1 MANVNTF
8 TFDQVSTILASLQAQ
23 VQGVSTLA
31 NTSAEWVS
39 VAQATLRTGYDP
51 VMNAI
56 SKILD
61 RTIFSI
67 RPYEEKFRGLEAD
80 SIRWGNHTRKL
91 NVIDLDL
98 EDDERFN
105 LVDGSSIDQYE
116 IKKPSILQ
124 TNLYGSAGF
133 GQHITLFRDQ
143 LDTAFEGPE
152 QFGQFLSMVTQNIT
166 DQLTQAR
173 ETLARNT
180 LNNLIQGS
188 DAAGGTFVGL
198 VTAFNTYTG
207 ASPALTYTDI
217 CADPAL
223 TEQFWSYACNLIMD
237 YSRQLTERTTLHHV
251 NPTVG
256 GVQKLIRRHT
266 PISDQNFFMLS
277 GYKYLIDT
285 MVKSRLFN
293 DEYLAKTNSA
303 ELLNFW
309 QSIDTP
315 DTIDLLANYMDPSTG
330 DYAVM
335 GAASPIAGVVAVI
348 ADKEACGYTIRRS
361 YSQPTPLN
369 ASGNYV
375 NLWYKQEA
383 TWWND
388 NTENCVV
395 FTLD

>member
-23 VQGVSTLA
+23 VQGVSSLA

-51 VMNAI
+51 VMGAI

-67 RPYEEKFRGLEAD
+67 RPYSEKFRGLEAD

-105 LVDGSSIDQYE
+105 LVDGQSIDQYE
-116 IKKPSILQ
+116 VKKPDILQ
-124 TNLYGSAGF
+124 TNFYGSAGF

-166 DQLTQAR
+166 DQLSQAR

-180 LNNLIQGS
+180 LNNLIQGTV
-188 DAAGGTFVGL
+188 DAGGTVVDL
-198 VTAFNTYTG
+198 LSAFNAYTS
-207 ASPALTYTDI
+207 ASPAYTYADI
-217 CADPAL
+217 CASPAL
-223 TEQFWSYACNLIMD
+223 TEQFWSYACNVIMD
-237 YSRQLTERTTLHHV
+237 YSRQLTERTTLHHI

-256 GVQKLIRRHT
+256 GVQRLIRRHT
-266 PISDQNFFMLS
+266 PVSDQNFFMLS

-285 MVKSRLFN
+285 MVKSRIFN

-303 ELLNFW
+303 ELLNYW

-315 DTIDLLANYMDPSTG
+315 DTIDLLATHMDGATG
-330 DYAVM
+330 DYYTM
-335 GAASPIAGVVAVI
+335 TAADPVSSVVAVI
-348 ADKEACGYTIRRS
+348 ADREACGYTIRRS

-375 NLWYKQEA
+375 NVWYKQEA
-383 TWWND
+383 TWWVD

-395 FTLD
+395 FTIG

>member
-39 VAQATLRTGYDP
+39 VAQATLRTGFDP
-51 VMNAI
+51 VLGAL

-67 RPYEEKFRGLEAD
+67 RPYSEKFRGLEAD

-105 LVDGSSIDQYE
+105 LVDGQSIDQYE
-116 IKKPSILQ
+116 VKKPDILQ
-124 TNLYGSAGF
+124 TNFYGSATF
-133 GQHITLFRDQ
+133 GQHVTLFRDQ

-152 QFGQFLSMVTQNIT
+152 QFGQFLSMVTGNIT

-180 LNNLIQGS
+180 LNNLIQGTV
-188 DAAGGTFVGL
+188 DAGGTVVGL
-198 VTAFNTYTG
+198 LTAFNSYTG
-207 ASPALTYTDI
+207 ATPAYTYADI
-217 CADPAL
+217 CASPSL
-223 TEQFWSYACNLIMD
+223 TEQFWSYVCNVIMD
-237 YSRQLTERTTLHHV
+237 YSRQLTERTTLHHI

-266 PISDQNFFMLS
+266 PLGDQNFFMLS

-309 QSIDTP
+309 QSIDKP
-315 DTIDLLANYMDPSTG
+315 DEIDLLATRMNSLTG
-330 DYAVM
+330 DYYTM
-335 GAASPIAGVVAVI
+335 SAADPISGVVAVI
-348 ADKEACGYTIRRS
+348 ADREACGYTIRRS

-388 NTENCVV
+388 DTENCVV

>member
-39 VAQATLRTGYDP
+39 VAQATLRTGWDP
-51 VMNAI
+51 VLNSI
-56 SKILD
+56 SKLLD

-67 RPYEEKFRGLEAD
+67 RPYSEKFRGLEAD

-105 LVDGSSIDQYE
+105 LVDGQSIDQYE
-116 IKKPSILQ
+116 VKKPDILQ
-124 TNLYGSAGF
+124 TNFYGSATF
-133 GQHITLFRDQ
+133 GQHVTLFRDQ

-152 QFGQFLSMVTQNIT
+152 QFGQFLSMVTGNIT

-180 LNNLIQGS
+180 LNNLIQGT
-188 DAAGGTFVGL
+188 DAASGTFVGL
-198 VTAFNTYTG
+198 VTAFNTYTS
-207 ASPALTYTDI
+207 ASPALTYADI

-223 TEQFWSYACNLIMD
+223 TEQFWSYACNVIMD
-237 YSRQLTERTTLHHV
+237 YSRRLTERTTLHHI

-266 PISDQNFFMLS
+266 PVADQNFFMLS

-285 MVKSRLFN
+285 MVKSRIFN

-315 DTIDLLANYMDPSTG
+315 DTVDLLANYMNPASG

-335 GAASPIAGVVAVI
+335 GAASPISGVVAVI